1 MLKIS
6 DLIVAVTKDLPG
18 SIGAAQVGQVTK
30 AVLDKLAM
38 EEILPVEAM
47 LAKRRRAIIRKM
59 QKAAVQKAKK

>member
-6 DLIVAVTKDLPG
+6 DLIVAVTKELPG
-18 SIGAAQVGQVTK
+18 SIGSAQVAQVTK

-47 LAKRRRAIIRKM
+47 LAKRRKAIIRKM
-59 QKAAVQKAKK
+59 QNAKAKK